1 MKFMISWALHTDTRE
16 DTLAY
21 FSQMTPE
28 DDREMLGDTIT
39 LVGRWHDLVSGAG
52 VAILESDDLSAVNNF
67 CLNWTNV
74 CDINITPVL
83 SDEEARAVGLA
94 RS

>member
-1 MKFMISWALHTDTRE
+1 MQFMLTWTLYPDTFDE
-16 DTLAY
+16 TLQF

-28 DDREMLGDTIT
+28 DDREQLGDAIT
-39 LVGRWHDLVSGAG
+39 LVGRWHDLVGGTG

-67 CLNWTNV
+67 CLKWANA
-74 CDINITPVL
+74 CELQLTPVVD
-83 SDEEARAVGLA
+83 DEKGRAIGRA